1 MDEGCT
7 GKLVISVKSHRCARV
22 WRPRA
27 AAAAAAAVIRL
38 PSEAALHYTFSIN

>member
-27 AAAAAAAVIRL
+27 AAAAAVIRL